1 MRQTESDDRRMD
13 LSALPEANPDPVFVF
28 KKNASL
34 VYANPAGLSILD
46 GRSIGDALGAKAS
59 TWLAEAV
66 RYPGLCEVE
75 FEHAGRT
82 LQLKARAVPK
92 QDVTMVSAHDVTALR
107 RTQRELQDLNE
118 SLEQQV
124 ASQTFEVLLTQ
135 DVTILTL
142 SSLAETRDPDTGL
155 HLQRTRTYVR
165 LLAEQLKEH
174 PRFAAVLGPS
184 GAIEMLYRSAPL
196 HDIGKVGLTDGI
208 LLKPARLNDAEYDA
222 MKDHTTL
229 GGDALGWAEQRLGSN
244 SFLQFAR
251 EICYCHHERWDG
263 TGYPRGL
270 AGEEIPVSARLMAL
284 ADVYDALRS
293 SRPYKP
299 AWAHAEART
308 WIVKERERHFDPAVG
323 DAFVAVE
330 QQFRTIS
337 ESIRDG
343 DMGEIK
349 GTGYC
354 SAKA

>member
-92 QDVTMVSAHDVTALR
+92 QDVTMVSAHEVTALR
-107 RTQRELQDLNE
+107 RTQRELQ
-118 SLEQQV
+118 V
-124 ASQTFEVLLTQ
+124 
-135 DVTILTL
+135 
-142 SSLAETRDPDTGL
+142 
-155 HLQRTRTYVR
+155 
-165 LLAEQLKEH
+165 
-174 PRFAAVLGPS
+174 
-184 GAIEMLYRSAPL
+184 
-196 HDIGKVGLTDGI
+196 
-208 LLKPARLNDAEYDA
+208 
-222 MKDHTTL
+222 
-229 GGDALGWAEQRLGSN
+229 
-244 SFLQFAR
+244 
-251 EICYCHHERWDG
+251 
-263 TGYPRGL
+263 
-270 AGEEIPVSARLMAL
+270 
-284 ADVYDALRS
+284 ALRS